1 MPTRRAAEAIDSAID
16 RKGWYWQMRKILIRS
31 WAARLVS
38 GILLVAV
45 LLPGDVAHIHQFTV
59 G

>member
-1 MPTRRAAEAIDSAID
+1 
-16 RKGWYWQMRKILIRS
+16 MRKILIRS